1 MPQARV
7 TAEHRAPQRP
17 AIQVRT
23 GERVRLGDHD
33 SQWPQFVWTIR
44 ADGLGGWIPR
54 ALFAV
59 DADGVNPTAQTD
71 YDTRELD
78 ADAGELLT
86 VDRELANWWWAEN
99 RHGAQGWVP
108 ARNIELIQG
117 AVA

>member
-1 MPQARV
+1 MPQACV
-7 TAEHRAPQRP
+7 TTEHRAPQRP
-17 AIQVRT
+17 AIQVRA
-23 GERVRLGDHD
+23 GEHVRLGERDD
-33 SQWPQFVWTIR
+33 QWPLFVWTIR
-44 ADGLGGWIPR
+44 SDGLGGWIPH

-59 DADGVNPTAQTD
+59 DADGVNATARAD

-78 ADAGELLT
+78 ADTGELLT
-86 VDRELANWWWAEN
+86 VHHALADWWWAEN